1 MTKTENFQDT
11 RKTKFSSV
19 QEIQGISKHA
29 KNRRFL
35 RMTNKAQ
42 TEIIGL
48 AIVVILLVIGMTFVI
63 RFTLSKDPVNLKS
76 EFYSSELAS
85 NWPNTFLNTKS
96 ENCNELSMTELLQD
110 CGHGKSI
117 TCDGKKSCD
126 YVKDTAIEI
135 FGKTLDVWKV
145 EYEFKVF
152 RIENDPLITV
162 GNPCPGSKKSKTFP
176 IPTSSGPLSV
186 KLDVCQ

>member
-1 MTKTENFQDT
+1 MKTENFQDT
-11 RKTKFSSV
+11 KKSKIFGV
-19 QEIQGISKHA
+19 QEIQKISEYA

-35 RMTNKAQ
+35 CMTRKAQ

-63 RFTLSKDPVNLKS
+63 RFSLSKDFVDIKS

-117 TCDGKKSCD
+117 SCNGQISCD
-126 YVKDTAIEI
+126 YVEETAIKI
-135 FGKTLDVWKV
+135 FGDTLDVWKV
-145 EYEFKVF
+145 DYEFKVF
-152 RIENDPLITV
+152 RTENDPLITV
-162 GNPCPGSKKSKTFP
+162 GNPCPGTQKSKTFP
-176 IPTSSGPLSV
+176 IPTSSGTLFV
-186 KLDVCQ
+186 RLDVCQ